1 MIANRKIDLCNG
13 LELYIGLLR
22 ADFSRYF
29 MCADIGIRLDRE
41 EDLICPAEE
50 WSDAVAAQG
59 NVFPAPK
66 WLNIRPIDVRDVSY
80 SFQKTASECKESGS
94 Y

>member
-1 MIANRKIDLCNG
+1 
-13 LELYIGLLR
+13 
-22 ADFSRYF
+22 

-66 WLNIRPIDVRDVSY
+66 WLNMRPIDVRDVSY
-80 SFQKTASECKESGS
+80 SLQKSASECRESGA